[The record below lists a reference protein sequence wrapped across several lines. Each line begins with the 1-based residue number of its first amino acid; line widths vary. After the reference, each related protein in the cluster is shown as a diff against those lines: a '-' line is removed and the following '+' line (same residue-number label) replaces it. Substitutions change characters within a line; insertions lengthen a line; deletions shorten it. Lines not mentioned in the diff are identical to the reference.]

1 MKHCIKLCTK
11 IQIYYS
17 YCIPFSTDFLVC
29 FSNSAG
35 NSTSKLAR
43 PGRCGFLWTS
53 FWGAAVRG
61 MWAPLGSWLAEG
73 TGRSAGTHSIPG
85 GFGSQMVFW
94 HSSIPHRHPAG
105 PQGTTYLLQP
115 APGAWCGARS
125 CRALHCHPPSSL
137 HTPWPHPRTVV
148 PLCSL
153 LPLALLPGLAQCLGP
168 ALPGPPQSP
177 WGPCPG
183 PCKEPQLLALRHG
196 QC

>member
-17 YCIPFSTDFLVC
+17 YCIPFSTDFLGLFFQ
-29 FSNSAG
+29 FSWQQHSQAG
-35 NSTSKLAR
+35 KTRARWVPVDLVLGGSCQRDVGTAGLMAGRGHWQECWHPLHPGWLWLPDGVLAQ
-43 PGRCGFLWTS
+43 L
-53 FWGAAVRG
+53 
-61 MWAPLGSWLAEG
+61 
-73 TGRSAGTHSIPG
+73 
-85 GFGSQMVFW
+85 
-94 HSSIPHRHPAG
+94 HPPPPPRRASG
-105 PQGTTYLLQP
+105 QHLP
-115 APGAWCGARS
+115 APGA
-125 CRALHCHPPSSL
+125 ALGPAEPSTAPSSL
-137 HTPWPHPRTVV
+137 HAPWPHPRTVV

-183 PCKEPQLLALRHG
+183 SCKEPHLLALRHG